1 VDLNLDNLK
10 TEILDYLNASEFA
23 LFRSVPGALDTM
35 PLIEW
40 DTESV
45 PDYRIFLDAARKAK
59 REIIFFS
66 AREFEEDEITDATEE
81 LEALDLTRDERRDY
95 ERRIRDSK
103 RHLGAV
109 CYLELGFEYN
119 THFYVYGAQPDW
131 YSEFLETCDE
141 ITSLSP
147 DTNPFGEDPEAL
159 GGGFYSNN

>member
-1 VDLNLDNLK
+1 MDLNLDNLK

-23 LFRSVPGALDTM
+23 LFRSMPGALDAM

-40 DTESV
+40 DTESI
-45 PDYRIFLDAARKAK
+45 PDYRVFLDAARKAK

-66 AREFEEDEITDATEE
+66 TREFDEDEIAEATEE
-81 LEALDLTRDERRDY
+81 LEALPLAREERRDY
-95 ERRIRDSK
+95 DRRIRECK
-103 RHLGAV
+103 RHVGAV

-131 YSEFLETCDE
+131 YIDFLETCDE
-141 ITSLSP
+141 ISAMSP
-147 DTNPFGEDPEAL
+147 ETDPFGEDPEAL